1 MDKYLNDETVWGC
14 GSSVWLWPFTS
25 NLASAQWKAIGQ
37 KPPHSSQ
44 SLLLY
49 AEVWLGQWLMT
60 VSVQKQR
67 AAQVLSRPPAP
78 RSRFEGNGKGCK
90 QAAHHRL
97 LTEHGERKRGAEQGK
112 KREGE
117 IDQKERWEA
126 EIPRTFY
133 YVPTAYNKLT
143 GMNVYSTYKCIANF
157 IITCRF
163 LYKEMHFNLHIYNLC
178 RSICCA
184 CIGYTK
190 QPPTTCR

>member
-49 AEVWLGQWLMT
+49 VEVWLGQWLMT
-60 VSVQKQR
+60 VSVRKQST
-67 AAQVLSRPPAP
+67 AQVISRPPAP

-90 QAAHHRL
+90 QASSTPWTVNR
-97 LTEHGERKRGAEQGK
+97 TGRENERGRARK
-112 KREGE
+112 KAIEGE
-117 IDQKERWEA
+117 IDQRERWEA
-126 EIPRTFY
+126 EILRTFY

-143 GMNVYSTYKCIANF
+143 GVNIVHINTLLILSLQADFYTKKFILIYIF
-157 IITCRF
+157 IISVDLF
-163 LYKEMHFNLHIYNLC
+163 VVHV
-178 RSICCA
+178 
-184 CIGYTK
+184 
-190 QPPTTCR
+190 